1 LKNQLGGIQVKN
13 YSLFKQVLPELTT
26 LGIGIVFIALTYS
39 TALDLENGIEIPES
53 RKSSIIKKIVLL
65 LAELLGVYGSIVFGI
80 LFLLAFI
87 FWIKS

>member
-65 LAELLGVYGSIVFGI
+65 LAELLGVYGSIVFEI

>member
-1 LKNQLGGIQVKN
+1 MKNQLGGIQVKN
-13 YSLFKQVLPELTT
+13 YSLFKQVLPQLTT

>member
-1 LKNQLGGIQVKN
+1 MKNQLGGIQVKN
-13 YSLFKQVLPELTT
+13 YSLFKQVLPQLTT

-65 LAELLGVYGSIVFGI
+65 LAELLGVYGSIVFEI